1 MSHGLRIVSL
11 VVGRTSRLVVAGAI
25 AGAMLSL
32 WLSRFVAPLVYG
44 LEPRDPAT
52 LAGAAGL
59 LLIVGA
65 AAAWVPVRRAVRI
78 DPAAVLREG

>member
-1 MSHGLRIVSL
+1 MLRVLFLDI
-11 VVGRTSRLVVAGAI
+11 R
-25 AGAMLSL
+25 
-32 WLSRFVAPLVYG
+32 
-44 LEPRDPAT
+44 RDLQ
-52 LAGAAGL
+52 LAWRALAAL